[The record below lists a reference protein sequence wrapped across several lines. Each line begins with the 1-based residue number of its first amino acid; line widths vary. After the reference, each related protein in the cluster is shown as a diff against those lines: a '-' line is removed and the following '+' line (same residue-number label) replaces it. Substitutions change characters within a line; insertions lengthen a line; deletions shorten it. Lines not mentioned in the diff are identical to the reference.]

1 MKHYSRYDLHKE
13 LKLIWLQW
21 LALLFACLALL
32 TSCSTT
38 KKTHEQKAYEARQ
51 QELAQGKI
59 YRELYPC
66 DTSTVYITKT
76 DTAFI
81 TLAPDTITVDGI
93 KYITKD
99 RVITNTITKQVTVI
113 DSAALHELRLDGMQK
128 DYLLQNCQ
136 EGANKI
142 AAEIKDKDKQIEK
155 LKPWK
160 YWIIVGI
167 SCIGFAGALFGF
179 FKLKSFFL

>member
-1 MKHYSRYDLHKE
+1 MKHLARYEKDNIITGV
-13 LKLIWLQW
+13 LIILCMI
-21 LALLFACLALL
+21 F
-32 TSCSTT
+32 SCSTT
-38 KKTHEQKAYEARQ
+38 KKTPEQKEYEARAKEIEQ
-51 QELAQGKI
+51 AKA
-59 YRELYPC
+59 YRQLYPC
-66 DTSTVYITKT
+66 DTSTVYITQT

-81 TLAPDTITVDGI
+81 TLSPDTITVDGI

-99 RVITNTITKQVTVI
+99 RIVTNTVIKQVTVV
-113 DSAALHELRLDGMQK
+113 DSALIHELRLDGMQK

-136 EGANKI
+136 EGANKL
-142 AAEIKDKDKQIEK
+142 AAEINDKDKQISK

-167 SCIGFAGALFGF
+167 SCIGFAGGLLGF